1 MTNFIPSHE
10 VRRRFFFVRVLEF
23 RCRRVIPLAN
33 HKLTSEERISCI
45 TRHDDLSPRNYWA
58 VSLQVALFLRLEI
71 IKTEAIV
78 VEPVKRKTSE
88 FIVI

>member
-33 HKLTSEERISCI
+33 HKLTSEEKISCI

-58 VSLQVALFLRLEI
+58 VSLQVALFLRDY
-71 IKTEAIV
+71 KDRGYRRRAGQTEN
-78 VEPVKRKTSE
+78 E
-88 FIVI
+88 

>member
-23 RCRRVIPLAN
+23 RCRRVIPLGN
-33 HKLTSEERISCI
+33 HKLTSEERISRI

-58 VSLQVALFLRLEI
+58 VSLQVALFLRDY
-71 IKTEAIV
+71 KDRGYRRRAGQTEN
-78 VEPVKRKTSE
+78 E
-88 FIVI
+88 